1 MSHLIPVS
9 LRRSSGLIWLLSLLT
24 ACANPAPLPTLAPTL
39 ALPAT
44 PETSPPPTEALPTTA
59 APTLTAAPTVP
70 PSPTPVPIELIVC
83 QQAEPTS
90 LYLYSDD
97 VAARAGILEA
107 LYDGPIDTLNF
118 ELQPVILEELPS
130 LANGRLVLRE
140 VTVRPDDRVVDAVD
154 LQVKVLA
161 EGVRLAQLDG
171 SVVTYTAGAPAR
183 TVQVSAEFRI
193 QPGIVWSDNQQ
204 LTADDSRFSFEAA
217 AYFDTPTS
225 KFVTDRTQSY
235 EVVNTLTVRWTGL
248 PGFRDREAQRRFWS
262 PLPRHLFQNIN
273 PSDLK
278 TNADANERPVG
289 WGPFVLREWIR
300 GERLTLTRNPNYFRA
315 AEGLPYADQLVFR
328 FGLTPEEIL
337 REIEAGRCHI
347 GSQVTDFTALTP
359 QLLAGQQ
366 AGTLAPQFAPD
377 LVFEHLDFG
386 IVSADGYQRAAGAD
400 VFQDVRV
407 RQAIAH
413 CVDRQALIRELVN
426 GLGEPPAS
434 YVSDVHPLHGGDRLT
449 TYRFD
454 PARGR
459 TLLAEAGWTDVDG
472 DGVRERGDRRLT
484 LEYVSGPET
493 SAFRRQLAQLLQAQ
507 LRNCGLELRLRW
519 VTPEDL
525 YAPWPGGPLFGRR
538 FDLSSFPWRSGV
550 EPPCELYLTEAIPND
565 LSPGGA
571 NNTGYSSAA
580 FDAACRR
587 ARRSFDPEQQRAA
600 QLEAQVIFT
609 RDLPSLPLFFR
620 YRAGVAHPGVT
631 GYRLETTARSD
642 LWNVEAIR
650 PPPR

>member
-1 MSHLIPVS
+1 MRAIRLW
-9 LRRSSGLIWLLSLLT
+9 WLALCLV
-24 ACANPAPLPTLAPTL
+24 ACAGPAPLPTLAPTL
-39 ALPAT
+39 ELPAT
-44 PETSPPPTEALPTTA
+44 PVTATATPPAITEP
-59 APTLTAAPTVP
+59 APTATPTVR
-70 PSPTPVPIELIVC
+70 PSPTPVPSELIVC

-90 LYLYSDD
+90 LYLYADD

-107 LYDGPIDTLNF
+107 LYDGPIDTANF

-154 LQVKVLA
+154 LQVKILA
-161 EGVRLAQLDG
+161 QGVRLAQLDG
-171 SVVTYTAGAPAR
+171 SVVTYTAGSTAR
-183 TVQVSAEFRI
+183 TVQVTAEFRLK
-193 QPGIVWSDNQQ
+193 PGVLWSDSQQ

-262 PLPRHLFQNIN
+262 PLPRHLFQNVT

-278 TNADANERPVG
+278 NNSAANERPVG
-289 WGPFVLREWIR
+289 WGPFMLREWDK

-315 AEGLPYADQLVFR
+315 AEGLPRVDQVTFR
-328 FGLTPEEIL
+328 FGLMPEEII
-337 REIEAGRCHI
+337 REIEAGRCHL

-359 QLLAGQQ
+359 QLLAAQQ
-366 AGTLAPQFAPD
+366 AGTLTLQFSPD
-377 LVFEHLDFG
+377 LAFEHLDFG
-386 IVSADGYQRAAGAD
+386 ILPAVGYQRVAGPE

-407 RQAIAH
+407 RQAIAR
-413 CVDRQALIRELVN
+413 CVDRQALIEALVN

-434 YVSDVHPLHGGDRLT
+434 YVPGSHPLYAGDRLT
-449 TYRFD
+449 AYPFN

-459 TLLAEAGWTDVDG
+459 ALLDEAGWTDANG
-472 DGVRERGDRRLT
+472 DGVRERGDRRLS

-493 SAFRRQLAQLLQAQ
+493 SAFRQQLAQLLQTQ
-507 LRNCGLELRLRW
+507 LRACGVELRLRW

-525 YAPWPGGPLFGRR
+525 YAPWPNGPLFGRR
-538 FDLSSFPWRSGV
+538 FDLGSFPWRSGV
-550 EPPCELYLTEAIPND
+550 EPPCELYLTEAIPDD

-571 NNTGYSSAA
+571 NNLGYSSAA

-600 QLEAQVIFT
+600 HLEAQAIFT

-620 YRAGVAHPGVT
+620 YRVSVVQAGVV
-631 GYRLETTARSD
+631 GYQLESTARSD
-642 LWNVEAIR
+642 LWNIEAIGAPER
-650 PPPR
+650 

>member
-1 MSHLIPVS
+1 MLRLILVS
-9 LRRSSGLIWLLSLLT
+9 LKRASGLTLLLSFVA
-24 ACANPAPLPTLAPTL
+24 ACAGPAPLPTLAPTL
-39 ALPAT
+39 APPAT
-44 PETSPPPTEALPTTA
+44 SESPSSPTEALPIPA
-59 APTLTAAPTVP
+59 EPALTAAPSVT

-83 QQAEPTS
+83 QQAEPAS

-107 LYDGPIDTLNF
+107 LYDGPIDTINF

-130 LANGRLVLRE
+130 LANGRLALRE

-171 SVVTYTAGAPAR
+171 SVITYTGRSAAR
-183 TVQVSAEFRI
+183 TVQVSAEFRLK
-193 QPGIVWSDNQQ
+193 PGIVWSDSQQ

-217 AYFDTPTS
+217 AYYDTPTS

-235 EVVNTLTVRWTGL
+235 EVVDTLTVRWTGL

-273 PSDLK
+273 PSELK
-278 TNADANERPVG
+278 TNTDANERPVG

-315 AEGLPYADQLVFR
+315 AEGLPYADRLVFR
-328 FGLTPEEIL
+328 FGLTPEEII
-337 REIEAGRCHI
+337 REIETGRCHI

-366 AGTLAPQFAPD
+366 AGVLAPQFAPEP
-377 LVFEHLDFG
+377 VFEHLDFG
-386 IVSADGYQRAAGAD
+386 IVSAEGYQRVAGAD
-400 VFQDVRV
+400 VFQDVRM

-413 CVDRQALIRELVN
+413 CVDRQALIRELIG

-434 YVSDVHPLHGGDRLT
+434 YVPDVHPLHGGNRLT

-459 TLLAEAGWTDVDG
+459 ALLAEAGWADADG
-472 DGVRERGDRRLT
+472 DGVRERGERRLT

-493 SAFRRQLAQLLQAQ
+493 SAFRQQMARLLQAQ
-507 LRNCGLELRLRW
+507 LRSCGIELRLRW
-519 VTPEDL
+519 VAPEDL
-525 YAPWPGGPLFGRR
+525 YAPWPNGPLFGRR
-538 FDLSSFPWRSGV
+538 FDLGSFPWRSGV
-550 EPPCELYLTEAIPND
+550 EPPCELYLTEAIPTE

-587 ARRSFDPEQQRAA
+587 ARLSFDPAQQRAA
-600 QLEAQVIFT
+600 HLEAQIIFT

-620 YRAGVAHPGVT
+620 YRAGVAHPGVA
-631 GYRLETTARSD
+631 GYRLETSARSD
-642 LWNVEAIR
+642 LWNVEVIR
-650 PPPR
+650 PPQR